1 MSKIY
6 CDTLTERLNKESFNG
21 VKLYHGFNAFNTPKP
36 WDYKFNTLK
45 NNPQRQ
51 ICTSTKYLGYMGV
64 IVEGDILMASS
75 YDLFSA
81 VEEGTNRR
89 YFDDK
94 HMDYIVYDY
103 KDLLHH
109 EDDEDENNEIVV
121 TNVVIKAIWVTED
134 APNKLKQIAKELA
147 AENNIPVVQVGP
159 CIFC

>member
-1 MSKIY
+1 MLNNRVY
-6 CDTLTERLNKESFNG
+6 CDECVRPTGFDNVT
-21 VKLYHGFNAFNTPKP
+21 LYHGFNAFFRGKP
-36 WDYKFNTLK
+36 YEYKFNTLM
-45 NNPQRQ
+45 NSPHRQ

-75 YDLFSA
+75 YDLFSG

-94 HMDYIVYDY
+94 DIDNIVYNY
-103 KDLLHH
+103 NDLELH

-121 TNVVIKAIWVTED
+121 TNVKIKAIWITSD
-134 APNKLKQIAKELA
+134 APNKLKAIAKELA
-147 AENNIPVVQVGP
+147 EENNIPLVQVGE